1 MSGNNVIV
9 LMSDEHT
16 RSVMGA
22 YGNDLVYTPTLD
34 KLAASGVRFDH
45 AYTPSP
51 ICISA
56 RASFATGTQVFQHRC
71 WSSAEPYY
79 GQQQSWMHRLRD
91 RGHEVVSI
99 GKLHYRSATDDT
111 GGRGPIS
118 QGATHVTATQASS
131 SWSSRMPRSCSSILG
146 RRTFPSRRHYA
157 RGSTRCS
164 GHSADHAATDWLCAE
179 Q

>member
-1 MSGNNVIV
+1 MTGNNLLI

-22 YGNDLVYTPTLD
+22 YGNHLAHTPVLD
-34 KLAASGVRFDH
+34 RLAARGVRFDN

-56 RASFATGTQVFQHRC
+56 RASFATGTAVFEHRC

-79 GQQQSWMHRLRD
+79 GQAQSWMHRLRD

-99 GKLHYRSATDDT
+99 GKLHFRSAADDH
-111 GGRGPIS
+111 GFS
-118 QGATHVTATQASS
+118 EE
-131 SWSSRMPRSCSSILG
+131 IL
-146 RRTFPSRRHYA
+146 PSRRL
-157 RGSTRCS
+157 
-164 GHSADHAATDWLCAE
+164 SATANGWGAPDRRPLMR
-179 Q
+179 